1 MDVSKI
7 IESKISNYFSRK
19 AARYACGI
27 SSLSLLIQKAESNE
41 KISVALYKDG
51 KFLIWASL
59 EEILNLSFIELMA
72 TNENKVSRILMDNV
86 TKYEQ
91 EFNGNA
97 QIAIH
102 SNLEYFAL
110 SNYKRQK
117 QITINDIL

>member
-7 IESKISNYFSRK
+7 IESKISNYFSKK

-27 SSLSLLIQKAESNE
+27 SSLSLLIQKGASYE
-41 KISVALYKDG
+41 KISISLYKDG

-59 EEILNLSFIELMA
+59 EEILNLSFIEMMA

-97 QIAIH
+97 QIAIY
-102 SNLEYFAL
+102 SNLEYYAL
-110 SNYKRQK
+110 SNYKKQK